1 MVISTHF
8 RPVNSQ
14 AQQNSSQIFR
24 SRSVGTRQIP
34 AERRS
39 VPSPLGLNR
48 SGLNRSSL
56 NQSGLNRSGLNRS
69 GLNAS
74 VAGQSVA
81 GQSVAGQAVADQS
94 LGVYR
99 STPTPFKARKPR
111 TTLRAMPQ
119 RMPLP
124 GWLNLLK
131 KTEKISLML
140 TFALVGGAV
149 VTYGW
154 AVYSQQEWGKNFHQ
168 LNLLRRDERQLL
180 KSSEL
185 MKNDIA
191 RHNDPKQ
198 YGLVP
203 RNSDHIVVIPPSPL
217 RSALPTRSPGP
228 DLKAKPITPIGY

>member
-14 AQQNSSQIFR
+14 AQQNSSQMFR
-24 SRSVGTRQIP
+24 SRSVGARRIP
-34 AERRS
+34 TERRS

-48 SGLNRSSL
+48 SGLNRS
-56 NQSGLNRSGLNRS
+56 GLNRSSLDRSGLNRS

-74 VAGQSVA
+74 VAGQ
-81 GQSVAGQAVADQS
+81 AV
-94 LGVYR
+94 GVSR
-99 STPTPFKARKPR
+99 SMPTPFKARKTR

-203 RNSDHIVVIPPSPL
+203 RNSDHIVVIPPAPL